1 MREVGCP
8 DEREEQIELK
18 EWLRVGNK
26 RRTRDQTVEQSILR
40 LIGERTESDS
50 SDERQRTKWE
60 ISKEDL
66 VNEVEY
72 FVRDLTLI
80 VVGFK
85 RKNTLSQTQLTVRAR
100 AILDLEETG
109 FQEKKSELSRVG
121 CLVEY

>member
-72 FVRDLTLI
+72 FVRELTLI

-85 RKNTLSQTQLTVRAR
+85 RKNTGSQTQLTVRAR

-109 FQEKKSELSRVG
+109 FQEKKYELSRVG